1 MNHDQALAYVEA
13 AAMALAVPMP
23 AERAQRVATHLT
35 RTAALAQLLEDFPLE
50 PEDELAEIFRPK
62 AVPPLSP

>member
-13 AAMALAVPMP
+13 AATALAVPMP

-62 AVPPLSP
+62 AVPPPSP